1 MITLLIARHGNTF
14 DSGDTILRVG
24 KQTDLPLSNSGRK
37 QAQSLG
43 HFLQE
48 KYPKIDHVIVSQLQ
62 RTQQTAAEAL
72 PGVRFEINP
81 FFDEIDYGVDDGKQE
96 SEVIQRIGEQALKQW
111 EEQGIPPSGWKVEPE
126 KIRHGWQ
133 EFAQCL
139 VDRNNV
145 GESGARPSQINTT
158 ILVVTSNGIA
168 RFAPYILEAN
178 LSENLSGLPK
188 MKTGAI
194 SCFQFAQERCW
205 GLDYWNLLP
214 A

>member
-1 MITLLIARHGNTF
+1 MITLLVARHGNTF
-14 DSGDTILRVG
+14 EPGDIILRVG

-37 QAQSLG
+37 QAQNLG

-81 FFDEIDYGVDDGKQE
+81 FLDEIDYGVDDGKSE

-111 EEQGIPPSGWKVEPE
+111 EERGIPPQGWKVEPE
-126 KIRHGWQ
+126 KIIQDWQ

-139 VDRNNV
+139 VDRHNV
-145 GESGARPSQINTT
+145 GKSGASSSQINTT
-158 ILVVTSNGIA
+158 VLVVTSNGIA
-168 RFAPYILEAN
+168 RFAPFIVEEA
-178 LSENLSGLPK
+178 SIENLPK
-188 MKTGAI
+188 MKTGAV
-194 SCFQFAQERCW
+194 SCFQFTQERSW
-205 GLDYWNLLP
+205 ALDYWNFSP
-214 A
+214 VEY

>member
-1 MITLLIARHGNTF
+1 MITLLVARHGNTF
-14 DSGDTILRVG
+14 DPGDIILRVG

-37 QAQSLG
+37 QAQNLG

-81 FFDEIDYGVDDGKQE
+81 FLDEIDYGVDDGKAE

-111 EEQGIPPSGWKVEPE
+111 EERGIPPQGWKVEPE
-126 KIRHGWQ
+126 KIIQDWQ

-139 VDRNNV
+139 VDKNKV
-145 GESGARPSQINTT
+145 GKSGASSFQRNTT
-158 ILVVTSNGIA
+158 VLVVTSNGIA
-168 RFAPYILEAN
+168 RFAPLIVEEASIKN
-178 LSENLSGLPK
+178 LPK
-188 MKTGAI
+188 MKTGAV
-194 SCFQFAQERCW
+194 SCFQFTQERSW
-205 GLDYWNLLP
+205 ALDYWNFSP
-214 A
+214 VEY